1 MPNLVAC
8 RKKGVYD
15 YDTFTSMSGRLS
27 TMCQL
32 VVCRGQVGETGV
44 GCHTGWLSHCQYL
57 IRWMAVPCGDLHVTC
72 AQQTEPYNV
81 QTLAADRI
89 FRLLQVHI
97 TFRVTFVI
105 FVVIMAYDVAI
116 ILCKICKNS
125 PVHRIKQKISY
136 QSDSVQQSLTQMA

>member
-1 MPNLVAC
+1 
-8 RKKGVYD
+8 
-15 YDTFTSMSGRLS
+15 
-27 TMCQL
+27 
-32 VVCRGQVGETGV
+32 
-44 GCHTGWLSHCQYL
+44 
-57 IRWMAVPCGDLHVTC
+57 MAVPCGDLHVTC

-105 FVVIMAYDVAI
+105 FVVIVAYDVAI
-116 ILCKICKNS
+116 ILFQICMNS
-125 PVHRIKQKISY
+125 PVHRIKQNISY